1 MTNLKE
7 WNNYWNKSNTL
18 FGKICHFFR
27 ISFISKYVK
36 YILDKYF
43 PQEGIFVD
51 CGSGSSETSI
61 KLRKYKRY
69 YIALDISKKALLLSK
84 KVKTID
90 GEINADILA
99 LPFKNKSVDG
109 IWNLGVMEH
118 FTEEEITL
126 ILNEFYRVL
135 KKGSY
140 AILFWPPAF
149 GLATMI
155 LNSFEFIT
163 NKVLKMN
170 VWIRPEEKMQIK
182 SIGHIKRL
190 INKTKFSL
198 YNLHFSYRDLFT
210 HLVIVCRK

>member
-1 MTNLKE
+1 MTHLKE
-7 WNNYWNKSNTL
+7 WNDYWSKSDTF

-27 ISFISKYVK
+27 INFISKYVE
-36 YILDKYF
+36 YIMDKYF
-43 PQEGIFVD
+43 PKRGVFID

-61 KLRKYKRY
+61 KLKKYKRY
-69 YIALDISKKALLLSK
+69 YFALDVSKKALLLTK

-90 GEINADILA
+90 GGINADILA

-118 FTEEEITL
+118 FTEQEIIK

-140 AILFWPPAF
+140 AILFWPPTF
-149 GLATMI
+149 GLAATI

-163 NKVLKMN
+163 NKILKMN
-170 VWIRPEEKMQIK
+170 IWFRPEEKTQIK
-182 SIGHIKRL
+182 SIKHIKRL
-190 INKTKFSL
+190 LNKTKFSL
-198 YNLHFSYRDLFT
+198 YKWHFSYRDLFT
-210 HLVIVCRK
+210 HLVVVCRK